1 MLKTQQKV
9 PFSVTTEIIAKLE
22 SLSTID
28 YAEAKAQSD
37 DQRAAA
43 SASFAKTARQLAR
56 MTSYLTITLSTRSRP
71 ILREL
76 RGYIAETAQTSERK
90 IALASNREYWQVK
103 AAQLLLLRVDAA
115 MRMASA

>member
-9 PFSVTTEIIAKLE
+9 PFSVTTEIMAKLE
-22 SLSTID
+22 LLSTID
-28 YAEAKAQSD
+28 YAESKAQSE
-37 DQRAAA
+37 DQRAAT

-56 MTSYLTITLSTRSRP
+56 ITSHLTVTLSTRAGP

-76 RGYIAETAQTSERK
+76 RGYISDTAHTPARK

-103 AAQLLLLRVDAA
+103 AAQLLLPRVDAA

>member
-28 YAEAKAQSD
+28 YAEAKAQSE
-37 DQRAAA
+37 DQRAVA
-43 SASFAKTARQLAR
+43 SASFAKADRQLAR
-56 MTSYLTITLSTRSRP
+56 MTSHLTVTLSTRSRP

-103 AAQLLLLRVDAA
+103 AAQLLLPRVDAA